1 MSVPQPCRSAWHG
14 RESNHAMYLLGVD
27 IGTSGVKALLIDES
41 GAVVASASESY
52 PLYTPR
58 PLWAEQNPDDW
69 WQGTCTAIQRAR
81 RMKRI

>member
-1 MSVPQPCRSAWHG
+1 
-14 RESNHAMYLLGVD
+14 MYLLGVD

-58 PLWAEQNPDDW
+58 PLWAEQNPTT
-69 WQGTCTAIQRAR
+69 GGREPAR
-81 RMKRI
+81 RYGACWRNRALRQTQCVASA